1 MYKLIRK
8 TKIINLKEGRN
19 IKSRKIIIDFFL
31 MKYKDKKPEII
42 KKIINNKII
51 YEYCKVNGIINFKNE
66 KTLSKFINNKQLFE
80 IHGSKII
87 NCIKNNNFLTQKE
100 KNKLIFLINL

>member
-8 TKIINLKEGRN
+8 TKIKELKEGRN
-19 IKSRKIIIDFFL
+19 IKSKKIIIDFFL
-31 MKYKDKKPEII
+31 MKYKDKKPERI
-42 KKIINNKII
+42 KKIINNEII

-66 KTLSKFINNKQLFE
+66 KSLSKFINNKKLFE
-80 IHGSKII
+80 IHENKII
-87 NCIKNNNFLTQKE
+87 DCIKNNNLLTQKE

>member
-8 TKIINLKEGRN
+8 TKIIKLKEGRN
-19 IKSRKIIIDFFL
+19 IKSKKIIIDFFF
-31 MKYKDKKPEII
+31 MKYKDKKPELT
-42 KKIINNKII
+42 KKIMNNKTI
-51 YEYCKVNGIINFKNE
+51 YEYFKVNGIINFKNE

-87 NCIKNNNFLTQKE
+87 NCIKNNKFLTQKE
-100 KNKLIFLINL
+100 KDKLIFLINL